1 MSSPPVQRR
10 RVVGLSNPL
19 PRAARQLSNS
29 EEMQRRAAERAVIR
43 QLDVQIDLT
52 SSSEDEFDDHDQAQG
67 YVSHSESPPALPE
80 ADVPPAAVVAP
91 EAAAPLAANPIVAP
105 EAAARAVAS
114 TSARSRTQWNHNHP
128 KLNIMA
134 RFVCKMACDLILT
147 KQIHET
153 CTGII

>member
-1 MSSPPVQRR
+1 MSSPPAQRR
-10 RVVGLSNPL
+10 RVIGL
-19 PRAARQLSNS
+19 PRAARQLSNT
-29 EEMQRRAAERAVIR
+29 EEVQRRAAERAVIR

-52 SSSEDEFDDHDQAQG
+52 SSSEDDSYEQG
-67 YVSHSESPPALPE
+67 YVSPLPNAFSESPPAPPE
-80 ADVPPAAVVAP
+80 ADVPRAAVVAP
-91 EAAAPLAANPIVAP
+91 EAAVPLAAIVAP

-114 TSARSRTQWNHNHP
+114 TSARSRTQWTNNHP

>member
-10 RVVGLSNPL
+10 RVVGLPNPL
-19 PRAARQLSNS
+19 PRAARQLSNT
-29 EEMQRRAAERAVIR
+29 EELQRRDAERAVIR

-52 SSSEDEFDDHDQAQG
+52 SSSEDDSYEQG
-67 YVSHSESPPALPE
+67 YVSPLPNAFSESPPAP
-80 ADVPPAAVVAP
+80 P
-91 EAAAPLAANPIVAP
+91 EAAVSLAAVVAP

-114 TSARSRTQWNHNHP
+114 TSARSRTQWTNNHP

-134 RFVCKMACDLILT
+134 RFVCKMACDFILT